1 MSLPMNLGPRF
12 SRLFTSTRSLSNNA
26 AVPGL
31 KNGAKVVVAMS
42 GGVDSSVTATLLARQ
57 TYDLSAIFMRNWDTR
72 DESGTERGCEWEKD
86 WEDVQQV
93 CRKLDIPCKMV
104 DLSRQYW
111 TRVFEPALDVWR
123 AGETPNPDVAC
134 NREIKFGALKEHLHL
149 GTGFLATGH
158 YARLE
163 TEADAHKRRVKLRRG
178 VDPIK
183 DQSYWLSSVP
193 EEQFR
198 NVLFPIGHLSK
209 ADVREIAKNANLP
222 TATRKESMGICFVG
236 KKRSFSGFL
245 DDYLPP
251 NPGNIVTL
259 DGKLIGRHQGLW
271 RYTIGQNARISGLPR
286 KTFVVDKRVN
296 TNEIVV
302 VDDPNHPTLHRTTI
316 AIRDMHWIW
325 SDHPPSEIFQPSGL
339 QVEVKF
345 RSVMEPTS
353 AIVYARY
360 DPFLTDYLPMVLNP
374 QGTRFVRYHFHE
386 TSNRCCSRTDRGG
399 IPGLMVSRRRA
410 NRLNVICYRLSMS
423 IYSP

>member
-353 AIVYARY
+353 AIVYARERDLY
-360 DPFLTDYLPMVLNP
+360 DITFTRP
-374 QGTRFVRYHFHE
+374 QIGVAPGQIAVVYQG
-386 TSNRCCSRTDRGG
+386 SWCLGG
-399 IPGLMVSRRRA
+399 GRIV
-410 NRLNVICYRLSMS
+410 
-423 IYSP
+423 